1 MIKSLTG
8 VITLIILSGTLLVA
22 NACGTGGTKELESV
36 EIREYEGER
45 LSSIADFRETSI
57 KGPQHIDIESYRLEI
72 AGLVEKPVAYTY
84 DEVIDGNQHY
94 KKVVELECV
103 EGWSAKV
110 LWEGVLVKDLVEKAG
125 VLPGAEV
132 VIFHAYDGYTTSLP
146 LDYIRNNNILI
157 AYKIND
163 VILPPENG
171 FPFQLVAEDK
181 WGYKWIKWLTK
192 VELSDDINYEG
203 YWESRGFSNSGDKD
217 SVGR

>member
-1 MIKSLTG
+1 MKRLTG
-8 VITLIILSGTLLVA
+8 VIALIVLSGILLVLNSCKMDGA
-22 NACGTGGTKELESV
+22 KELESI
-36 EIREYEGER
+36 EIREYEGEN
-45 LSSIADFRETSI
+45 LSSITDFRETSLA
-57 KGPQHIDIESYRLEI
+57 GPQYVDIESYRLEI
-72 AGLVEKPVAYTY
+72 SGLVEKPVEYIY
-84 DEVIDGNQHY
+84 DEVIEGNQHY

-103 EGWSAKV
+103 EGWSARV
-110 LWEGVLVKDLVEKAG
+110 LWEGILVKDLVEKAG
-125 VLPGAEV
+125 LLPDTKV

-146 LDYIRNNNILI
+146 LDYIIDKNILV

-192 VELSDDINYEG
+192 IELSDDINYEG

-217 SVGR
+217 SVGK